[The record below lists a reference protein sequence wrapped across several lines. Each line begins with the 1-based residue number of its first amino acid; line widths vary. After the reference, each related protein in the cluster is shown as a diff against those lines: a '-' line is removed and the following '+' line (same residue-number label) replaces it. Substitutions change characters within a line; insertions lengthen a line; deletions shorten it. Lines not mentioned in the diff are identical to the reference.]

1 MNQMDHILHNFAHFV
16 EFSKVFTIQQRLHN
30 STHFAQECTIAHFAK
45 CCTFYTSKEHS

>member
-30 STHFAQECTIAHFAK
+30 FTHFAQECMFCKMLYFLH
-45 CCTFYTSKEHS
+45 